1 MWRQRTCQAN
11 WRLVNCKIG
20 LQTLRGHGSVFAG
33 MADERR
39 TMVQTVASAEEI
51 IMSAQAKQNLKDTLA
66 KITQGLNQGSRARSR
81 VRGGESGLDMGLV
94 FLHYSSIAP
103 I

>member
-1 MWRQRTCQAN
+1 
-11 WRLVNCKIG
+11 
-20 LQTLRGHGSVFAG
+20 
-33 MADERR
+33 
-39 TMVQTVASAEEI
+39 
-51 IMSAQAKQNLKDTLA
+51 MSAQAKQNLKDTLA